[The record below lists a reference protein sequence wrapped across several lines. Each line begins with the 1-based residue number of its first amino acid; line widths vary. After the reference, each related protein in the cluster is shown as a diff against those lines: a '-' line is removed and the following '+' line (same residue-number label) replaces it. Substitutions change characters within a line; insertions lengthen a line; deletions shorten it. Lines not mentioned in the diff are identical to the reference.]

1 MASRQWLL
9 VVLELFPNL
18 VFLVWESK
26 HSSNI
31 SAIISYM
38 LYNFSAPFVFSNFR
52 YYLRMANIKS
62 WDVAGLVARWDRP
75 LQPGNLETAFRSGDR
90 CKRHGSSNSIQC
102 LGRMD
107 QQVRMGQG
115 GPVFGKSTKTVNLI
129 GCNPESVL

>member
-62 WDVAGLVARWDRP
+62 WDVAGLDPHGTDLCNQATWKPPFAVAIAASVMDHP
-75 LQPGNLETAFRSGDR
+75 TAYNVWGGWISRSGWVR
-90 CKRHGSSNSIQC
+90 GVQFSGKAPKRSI
-102 LGRMD
+102 
-107 QQVRMGQG
+107 
-115 GPVFGKSTKTVNLI
+115 
-129 GCNPESVL
+129 